1 MHEIALLFTRF
12 VGYIGFVVILSSCS
26 SVEALKVPNGKYY
39 DTVGFQDAYVEVVD
53 SSIVGGTCGGR
64 GCPDFS
70 KFKIVELDDSLN
82 SILVKDPWGHLVSYC
97 VKTSDLESSLKD
109 LRKTASS
116 RAVFASCD
124 ASLGWLYSYE
134 MNTQCELDSMML
146 PCNISVEKRKVLIGG
161 FQAAPVYELT
171 SKSNAADTL
180 GRKFNV
186 IHTQKYVEF
195 APVNG
200 DKSSLRVYNMKL

>member
-1 MHEIALLFTRF
+1 MLTRLISAISF
-12 VGYIGFVVILSSCS
+12 AATLISSCS
-26 SVEALKVPNGKYY
+26 SVEAVKVPNGKYY

-53 SSIVGGTCGGR
+53 SSIVAGTCGGR

-70 KFKIVELDDSLN
+70 KFKIVASDEAMS
-82 SILVKDPWGHLVSYC
+82 SILVQTPWGQKVSYC
-97 VKTSDLESSLKD
+97 VKTTDLEDSLND
-109 LRKTASS
+109 LQKIASS

-124 ASLGWLYSYE
+124 SSLGWLYSYE

-146 PCNISVEKRKVLIGG
+146 PCNVGVEKKKVLIGG
-161 FQAAPVYELT
+161 YQAAPVYELT

-180 GRKFNV
+180 DRKFNV

-195 APVNG
+195 VPVNG
-200 DKSSLRVYNMKL
+200 DSNSLRVYNLNL